1 MANVADIKNKILVHM
16 VDMNLENMTIE
27 ELSAY
32 TDVLRRVS
40 DISEKP
46 YMETLVDAMHK
57 GFCADKTVTPEAT
70 GLALGLTGGGLGV

>member
-57 GFCADKTVTPEAT
+57 GFCADKTDGTETT
-70 GLALGLTGGGLGV
+70 GLALGLAGGGFGV